1 MPKLT
6 VELYQSLHDA
16 LQAHSSQT
24 GEPVAHIVTRA
35 LSDALG
41 LDHATL
47 FQVSTTGA
55 LVQGVYRGAMTLGT
69 LREHGDFGLGT
80 FDALDGEMVALDG
93 EFYQVYA
100 SGKIERP
107 ADTALVPFAV
117 VTNFKASRHA
127 ALPAF
132 DRLATLTAALDILR
146 RSDNLFFAVRIDG
159 TFARMHTRAAC
170 KAEEGVSLVAAT
182 AHQVEFTLDKA
193 KGTIVGFWSP
203 PYARSLNVTGWHL
216 HFLTD
221 DRKGGGHVLECS
233 GRNLE
238 AAVQDLDDVRL
249 AIPETREFLQAD
261 LTQDPTAALNI
272 TEKSR

>member
-6 VELYQSLHDA
+6 IDLYQSLYDA
-16 LQAHSSQT
+16 LADRAAQT
-24 GEPVAHIVTRA
+24 GEPVGHIVTQA

-55 LVQGVYRGAMTLGT
+55 LVQGVYQGVMTLGT
-69 LREHGDFGLGT
+69 LKEHGDFGLGT
-80 FDALDGEMVALDG
+80 FDGLDGEMVAFDG
-93 EFYQVYA
+93 EFYQVHA
-100 SGKIERP
+100 SGKIETP
-107 ADTALVPFAV
+107 ADSALIPFAV
-117 VTNFKASRHA
+117 VTNFRPTRREHM
-127 ALPAF
+127 PAF
-132 DRLATLTAALDILR
+132 GSLADLTAALDRMR
-146 RSDNLFFAVRIDG
+146 RSDNLFFAVRMDG
-159 TFARMHTRAAC
+159 TFSSMHTRAAC

-182 AHQVEFTLDKA
+182 AHQAEFTIDHA

-221 DRKGGGHVLECS
+221 DRKAGGHVLECS
-233 GRNLE
+233 ARNLE

-249 AIPETREFLQAD
+249 AIPETRDFLTAD
-261 LTQDPTAALNI
+261 LTLDPTAALNI

>member
-6 VELYQSLHDA
+6 VDLYQSLFDA
-16 LQAHSSQT
+16 LHAQAAQT
-24 GEPVAHIVTRA
+24 GEPIGHIVARA
-35 LSDALG
+35 VSDALG

-69 LREHGDFGLGT
+69 LKEHGDFGLGT
-80 FDALDGEMVALDG
+80 FDGLDGEMVALDG
-93 EFYQVYA
+93 AFYQVHA
-100 SGKIERP
+100 SGKIEQP
-107 ADTALVPFAV
+107 PDTTLIPFAV
-117 VTNFKASRHA
+117 VTNFRPSHRAD
-127 ALPAF
+127 LPAF
-132 DRLATLTAALDILR
+132 NSLTDLTTALDRLR

-159 TFARMHTRAAC
+159 TFASMHTRAAC
-170 KAEEGVSLVAAT
+170 KAKEGESLIAAT
-182 AHQVEFTLDKA
+182 AHQAEFTMKDA
-193 KGTIVGFWSP
+193 KGTTVGFWTP
-203 PYARSLNVTGWHL
+203 PYARSLNVSGWHL

-233 GRNLE
+233 GMGFA

-249 AIPETREFLQAD
+249 AIPETREFLEAD

>member
-6 VELYQSLHDA
+6 IDIYQSLHDA
-16 LQAHSSQT
+16 LQAHSAQT
-24 GEPVAHIVTRA
+24 GEPVAHIVARA

-69 LREHGDFGLGT
+69 LKEHGDFGLGT
-80 FDALDGEMVALDG
+80 FDGLDGEMVALDG
-93 EFYQVYA
+93 EFYQVHA
-100 SGKIERP
+100 SGKIEKP
-107 ADTALVPFAV
+107 GDSALVPFAV
-117 VTNFKASRHA
+117 VTNFRPTRRAEVRS
-127 ALPAF
+127 F
-132 DRLATLTAALDILR
+132 ESLAELTAALDRMR

-159 TFARMHTRAAC
+159 AFARMHTRAAC

-182 AHQVEFTLDKA
+182 AHQAEFVLDDA

-221 DRKGGGHVLECS
+221 DRKGGGHVLDCN
-233 GRNLE
+233 GRGLE

-249 AIPETREFLQAD
+249 AIPETREFLEAD

>member
-6 VELYQSLHDA
+6 LDLYKSLYDA
-16 LQAHSSQT
+16 LHAHARQT
-24 GEPVAHIVTRA
+24 GEPIGHIVERA

-55 LVQGVYRGAMTLGT
+55 IVQGVYRGAMTLGT
-69 LREHGDFGLGT
+69 LKEHGDFGLGT
-80 FDALDGEMVALDG
+80 FDGLDGEMVALDG
-93 EFYQVYA
+93 EFYQVHA
-100 SGKIERP
+100 SGKIEQPR
-107 ADTALVPFAV
+107 DSTLIPFAV
-117 VTNFKASRHA
+117 VTNFRPSHRAD
-127 ALPAF
+127 LPAF
-132 DRLATLTAALDILR
+132 ATLAGLTAALDRLR
-146 RSDNLFFAVRIDG
+146 RSDNLFFAVRLDG
-159 TFARMHTRAAC
+159 TFVNMHTRAAC

-182 AHQVEFTLDKA
+182 AHQAEFTMNDA

-203 PYARSLNVTGWHL
+203 PYARSLNVGGWHL

-221 DRKGGGHVLECS
+221 DRKGGGHVLGCS
-233 GRNLE
+233 GPGME

-249 AIPETREFLQAD
+249 AIPETREFLEAD
-261 LTQDPTAALNI
+261 LTLDPTAALNI

>member
-6 VELYQSLHDA
+6 IDLYQSLFDA
-16 LQAHSSQT
+16 LQVHSHQS
-24 GEPVAHIVTRA
+24 GEPVSHIVTRA
-35 LSDALG
+35 VADALG

-69 LREHGDFGLGT
+69 LKEHGDFGLGT
-80 FDALDGEMVALDG
+80 FDGLDGEMVALDG
-93 EFYQVYA
+93 EFYQVHA
-100 SGKIERP
+100 SGKIEQP
-107 ADTALVPFAV
+107 ADTTLIPFAV
-117 VTNFKASRHA
+117 VTNFRPSRRA
-127 ALPAF
+127 DLPAF
-132 DRLATLTAALDILR
+132 NSLAELTAALDRLR
-146 RSDNLFFAVRIDG
+146 RSDNLFFALRMDG
-159 TFARMHTRAAC
+159 TFAIVHTRAAC
-170 KAEEGVSLVAAT
+170 KAEEGVSLIAAT
-182 AHQVEFTLDKA
+182 AHQAEFTMKDA
-193 KGTIVGFWSP
+193 TGTIVGFWTP
-203 PYARSLNVTGWHL
+203 PYARSLNVSGWHL

-233 GRNLE
+233 GSGFA

-249 AIPETREFLQAD
+249 AIPETREFLEAD

>member
-6 VELYQSLHDA
+6 VDLYRSLYDA
-16 LQAHSSQT
+16 LQAHVAKT
-24 GEPVAHIVTRA
+24 GEPVGHIVRRA

-80 FDALDGEMVALDG
+80 FDGLDGEMVGLDG
-93 EFYQVYA
+93 EFYQVHA
-100 SGKIERP
+100 SGKIEKP
-107 ADTALVPFAV
+107 ADSMLIPFAV
-117 VTNFKASRHA
+117 VTNFRPSHRAD
-127 ALPAF
+127 LPAF
-132 DRLATLTAALDILR
+132 ATLTELTVALDKLR
-146 RSDNLFFAVRIDG
+146 RSDNLFFAVRMDG
-159 TFARMHTRAAC
+159 TFASMRTRAAC

-182 AHQVEFTLDKA
+182 AHQAEFTLKDA

-203 PYARSLNVTGWHL
+203 PYARSLNVGGWHL

-233 GRNLE
+233 
-238 AAVQDLDDVRL
+238 AAVMAASVQDLDDVRL
-249 AIPETREFLQAD
+249 AIPETREFLEAD

>member
-16 LQAHSSQT
+16 LQARSSQT

-55 LVQGVYRGAMTLGT
+55 LVQGVYRGAMTLGR
-69 LREHGDFGLGT
+69 LNEHGDFGLGT
-80 FDALDGEMVALDG
+80 FDGLDGEMVALDG
-93 EFYQVYA
+93 EFYQVHS
-100 SGKIERP
+100 SGRIEKP
-107 ADTALVPFAV
+107 SDSALVPFAV
-117 VTNFKASRHA
+117 VTNFRPTRRADV
-127 ALPAF
+127 PAF
-132 DRLATLTAALDILR
+132 MSLAELTAALDSLR

-159 TFARMHTRAAC
+159 TFAKMHTRAAC
-170 KAEEGVSLVAAT
+170 KAEAGVSLVDAT
-182 AHQVEFTLDKA
+182 AHQAEFAIDDA

-203 PYARSLNVTGWHL
+203 PYARCLNVTGWHL

-221 DRKGGGHVLECS
+221 DRKAGGHVLDCS
-233 GRNLE
+233 GGRLE

-249 AIPETREFLQAD
+249 AIPETREFLEAD
-261 LTQDPTAALNI
+261 LTKDPTAALNI

>member
-6 VELYQSLHDA
+6 IDLYRSLYDA
-16 LQAHSSQT
+16 LHARSCQT
-24 GEPVAHIVTRA
+24 GEPVAHIVRSA

-55 LVQGVYRGAMTLGT
+55 LVQGVYRGAMTLGR
-69 LREHGDFGLGT
+69 LKEHGDFGLGT
-80 FDALDGEMVALDG
+80 FDGLDGEMVALDG
-93 EFYQVYA
+93 EFYQVHS
-100 SGKIERP
+100 SGKIEKP
-107 ADTALVPFAV
+107 SDSALVPFAV
-117 VTNFKASRHA
+117 VTNFRPSRRSDV
-127 ALPAF
+127 PAF
-132 DRLATLTAALDILR
+132 SSLAELTDALDGLR
-146 RSDNLFFAVRIDG
+146 SSDNLFFAVRIDG
-159 TFARMHTRAAC
+159 VFEVMHTRAAC
-170 KAEEGVSLVAAT
+170 KAEAGVSLVDAT
-182 AHQVEFTLDKA
+182 AHQAEFTLRDA
-193 KGTIVGFWSP
+193 TGTVVGFWSP

-221 DRKGGGHVLECS
+221 DRTGGGHVLECS
-233 GRNLE
+233 GHDLE

-249 AIPETREFLQAD
+249 AIPETREFLEAD

>member
-6 VELYQSLHDA
+6 VDLYQSLYDA
-16 LQAHSSQT
+16 LHDHARQT
-24 GEPVAHIVTRA
+24 GEPVGNIVTRA

-80 FDALDGEMVALDG
+80 FDGLDGEMVALDG
-93 EFYQVYA
+93 EFYQVHA
-100 SGKIERP
+100 SGKIEKP
-107 ADTALVPFAV
+107 PDSTLIPFAV
-117 VTNFKASRHA
+117 VTNFRPSHRAD
-127 ALPAF
+127 LPAF
-132 DRLATLTAALDILR
+132 ATLAELTAALDKLR
-146 RSDNLFFAVRIDG
+146 RSDNLFFAVRMDG
-159 TFARMHTRAAC
+159 AFASMRTRAAC

-182 AHQVEFTLDKA
+182 AHQAEFTLKDA

-203 PYARSLNVTGWHL
+203 PYARSLNVGGWHL

-221 DRKGGGHVLECS
+221 DHKGGGHVLDCS
-233 GRNLE
+233 GRGME

-249 AIPETREFLQAD
+249 AIPETREFLEAD
-261 LTQDPTAALNI
+261 LTQDPIAALNI
-272 TEKSR
+272 AEKSR

>member
-6 VELYQSLHDA
+6 IDVYQSLFDA

-24 GEPVAHIVTRA
+24 GEPVGHIVTRA

-69 LREHGDFGLGT
+69 LKEHGDFGLGT
-80 FDALDGEMVALDG
+80 FDGLDGEMVAFDG
-93 EFYQVYA
+93 EFYQVHA

-107 ADTALVPFAV
+107 ADSALVPFAV
-117 VTNFKASRHA
+117 VTTFRPTRRAEVPGFKS
-127 ALPAF
+127 
-132 DRLATLTAALDILR
+132 LAELTTALDRMR

-159 TFARMHTRAAC
+159 TFASMNTRAAC

-182 AHQVEFTLDKA
+182 AHQAEFTIENA

-221 DRKGGGHVLECS
+221 DRKSGGHVLACS
-233 GRNLE
+233 GPGLE
-238 AAVQDLDDVRL
+238 AMVQDLDDVRL
-249 AIPETREFLQAD
+249 AIPETREFLAAD
-261 LTQDPTAALNI
+261 LTLDPTAALNI